1 MTGDE
6 SGALHQTSRRMLL
19 RNAVLVG
26 AGAAVVGVTSTSLAG
41 SAQAAPARLSRTQPL
56 ATPDSAAAIQW
67 SWAWCS
73 RVQGLYYAHS
83 TGGNCPA
90 DHKAH
95 GGEKSYNYG
104 LYYNGS
110 GTGYQAGWDYCRNCE
125 RDCSTA
131 RTAPPMKAVL
141 FSTAQRRTTARA
153 VTTTL
158 YLMAL
163 GLTRMGRRAGAGAG
177 SAKECSTLTKK
188 CTSRRLPFGKRR
200 VLPQRQRQLCLP
212 IDGQSGLARSRTTE
226 HERRGGV
233 PQGGGHGRRTAGLGG
248 TGAVPGQ
255 QGSTAS
261 PDLDQAFHRD
271 YRLDNARS
279 GSSDLLGV
287 N

>member
-73 RVQGLYYAHS
+73 KCQGLYYAHS

-125 RDCSTA
+125 G
-131 RTAPPMKAVL
+131 L
-141 FSTAQRRTTARA
+141 FYSKNGTSNESCPFFGGAEAHYGQGSYNYIIFNGSGSYTNGQAGWRWCWQCQGMFYANKNS
-153 VTTTL
+153 
-158 YLMAL
+158 
-163 GLTRMGRRAGAGAG
+163 RAGVCPLENGAFSHNGNG
-177 SAKECSTLTKK
+177 SYAY
-188 CTSRRLPFGKRR
+188 
-200 VLPQRQRQLCLP
+200 QLM
-212 IDGQSGLARSRTTE
+212 
-226 HERRGGV
+226 
-233 PQGGGHGRRTAGLGG
+233 
-248 TGAVPGQ
+248 
-255 QGSTAS
+255 
-261 PDLDQAFHRD
+261 
-271 YRLDNARS
+271 DNPA
-279 GSSDLLGV
+279 
-287 N
+287 